1 MDKSDIFILIF
12 IGWLIGIVSFVPLMR
27 LVSLI
32 W

>member
-12 IGWLIGIVSFVPLMR
+12 IGWLIGIVSFIPLMW
-27 LVSLI
+27 LVSLM